1 MIIWINGAFGSG
13 KTSAAFELNRRLP
26 DSFVY
31 DPENVGYFIRR
42 NAPEEWSSGDF
53 QDIPLWREMN
63 YKMIRLIA
71 STYQGTLI
79 VPMTLVNPQ
88 YYDEIV
94 GRLNADGFELRHF
107 ILYASKDELLR
118 RLRFRISRLFGG
130 DTFAVRSID
139 RCIDSFDNR
148 ITEEKID
155 TEHMR
160 VDEVVREIAERCS
173 LALPYDK
180 KTKLGR
186 FLYRIGVLLRH
197 IR

>member
-1 MIIWINGAFGSG
+1 MIVWINGAFGSG
-13 KTSAAFELNRRLP
+13 KTSAAYELNRRLP

-42 NAPEEWSSGDF
+42 NAPAEFSKGDF

-63 YKMIRLIA
+63 YKLI
-71 STYQGTLI
+71 SLITSEYSGTLI
-79 VPMTLVNPQ
+79 VPMTLVNPN

-94 GRLNADGFELRHF
+94 GRLKADGLDVRHF
-107 ILYASKDELLR
+107 ILYASKKEILR
-118 RLRFRISRLFGG
+118 RLRFRISRIFSG

-139 RCIDSFDNR
+139 RCINAFDNL

-155 TEHMR
+155 TEHLSI
-160 VDEVVREIAERCS
+160 DEVVKELAQRCGFS
-173 LALPYDK
+173 LPPDK
-180 KTKLGR
+180 KGRLGR
-186 FLYRIGVLLRH
+186 SLYRVRVLLRH